1 VSKVL
6 HGIEVAEM
14 LAARS
19 AAVVDDIAA
28 AVQKR
33 FRERTSVDVDLA
45 SLRGSV
51 QDNVSVL
58 LHLLA
63 NPNEAETALPPHRTI
78 SMTQSLA
85 RGGIPLYDVIDAY
98 LLAERTWIRACI
110 EELTDQANDVPS
122 AFALILQLLDMDRL
136 FVEHNLRLLAEEY
149 EHERVRWAE
158 HGETLCAAAIQRLL
172 SGDHTDIDGAE
183 VSLGYRLS
191 RTHLAAILWTPSD
204 GGPMRF
210 SEMIAAL
217 GKAVGA
223 VGPPLVSSSDI
234 SVRWV
239 WIPVTADALDS
250 AAVRDEMGRI
260 DADLCIALGEPA
272 SGPDGFARSH
282 RQAAAAFAVG
292 KHAVPQKGHALVVPY
307 HEVGAIAFLAA
318 DLERAEDWV
327 TQTLGRLGV
336 DAPRENELRATVE
349 AYLGSGR
356 SVSSAA
362 RVLQCHRNTVHYRLS
377 VADELLGHPVV
388 DNPSNLQL
396 ALAAA
401 RWLGSS
407 VLGGRTAQP
416 TQG

>member
-1 VSKVL
+1 MPKVL
-6 HGIEVAEM
+6 RGIDVAEL

-19 AAVVDDIAA
+19 AAAVDDIAV

-33 FRERTSVDVDLA
+33 IRERTSVDVDLA
-45 SLRGSV
+45 PLRGSV

-63 NPNEAETALPPHRTI
+63 NPNEAEVALPPHRTI

-85 RGGIPLYDVIDAY
+85 RTGIPLYDVIDAY

-136 FVEHNLRLLAEEY
+136 FVEHSLRLLAEEY

-158 HGETLCAAAIQRLL
+158 HGETLRTAAIERLL
-172 SGDHTDIDGAE
+172 SGNHMDIDGDE
-183 VSLGYRLS
+183 VSLGYRL
-191 RTHLAAILWTPSD
+191 RRKHLAAIVWTPSD
-204 GGPMRF
+204 GGAMRVN
-210 SEMIAAL
+210 EMIAAL

-223 VGPPLVSSSDI
+223 VGQPLVSSRDVSI
-234 SVRWV
+234 RWV
-239 WIPVTADALDS
+239 WIPVASTAVDS
-250 AAVRDEMGRI
+250 EAVREQMERI
-260 DADLCIALGEPA
+260 DTDLRIALGEPA
-272 SGPDGFARSH
+272 TGPDGFARSH

-292 KHAVPQKGHALVVPY
+292 KHVAPHKGHALVVPY
-307 HEVGAIAFLAA
+307 REVGAIAFLAA
-318 DLERAEDWV
+318 DLERAGDWV

-349 AYLGSGR
+349 AYLASGR

-407 VLGGRTAQP
+407 VLSARVAHS
-416 TQG
+416 TQS

>member
-1 VSKVL
+1 MSKES
-6 HGIEVAEM
+6 HGIDVAEL

-19 AAVVDDIAA
+19 ATVVGDIAV

-45 SLRGSV
+45 SLKGSV

-78 SMTQSLA
+78 SMTRSLA

-122 AFALILQLLDMDRL
+122 ALALILQLLDMDRL

-158 HGETLCAAAIQRLL
+158 HGETLRTAAVQRLL
-172 SGDHTDIDGAE
+172 SGDHADIDGAE

-191 RTHLAAILWTPSD
+191 RTHLAAIVWTPSD

-210 SEMIAAL
+210 GEMIAAL
-217 GKAVGA
+217 EKAVGA
-223 VGPPLVSSSDI
+223 VGPPLVSSRDVC
-234 SVRWV
+234 VRWV
-239 WIPVTADALDS
+239 WIPVRAAVLDS
-250 AAVRDEMGRI
+250 AAVGAEIGRI
-260 DADLCIALGEPA
+260 GTDLRIALGEPA
-272 SGPDGFARSH
+272 SGPAGFARSH

-292 KHAVPQKGHALVVPY
+292 KHAVPQNGHAMVVPY
-307 HEVGAIAFLAA
+307 REVGAIAFLAA
-318 DLERAEDWV
+318 DLTHARDWV

-349 AYLGSGR
+349 AYLGSGQ

-377 VADELLGHPVV
+377 VADELLGNPVV
-388 DNPSNLQL
+388 DDPTNLQL

-401 RWLGSS
+401 RWLGPS
-407 VLGGRTAQP
+407 VLGGQAAQP
-416 TQG
+416 T